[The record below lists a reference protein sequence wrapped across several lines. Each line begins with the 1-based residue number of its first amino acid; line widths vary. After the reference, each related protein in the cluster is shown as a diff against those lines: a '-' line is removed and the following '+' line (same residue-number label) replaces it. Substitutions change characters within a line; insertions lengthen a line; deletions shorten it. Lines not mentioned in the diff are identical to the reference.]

1 MAEESA
7 TEEAPVKAGSGKKMI
22 DTRTRGSAASWEE
35 AWRCRMV
42 FYGWRNKKKEKN
54 MQRRMIMERK
64 MQKNPDQSWSWNPF
78 SSIWRTEMRLRFL
91 KVSIKLELDRPEE
104 KTDFPNTKVPA
115 IRDALLVLLSSKES
129 QLLRTVNGKR
139 RIREEIMTRVNGSH
153 EQGEDLRSVFFTD
166 FIIQ

>member
-7 TEEAPVKAGSGKKMI
+7 TEEASAKAGTMKKMMVL
-22 DTRTRGSAASWEE
+22 GLVGVLLLGGGGVAAWFFMSGGKDEE
-35 AWRCRMV
+35 GKHAQTTQGEEDAEEPGPV
-42 FYGWRNKKKEKN
+42 
-54 MQRRMIMERK
+54 MEL
-64 MQKNPDQSWSWNPF
+64 DPF
-78 SSIWRTEMRLRFL
+78 LLNLADRDEIRFL

-104 KTDFPNTKVPA
+104 KTDFQNKVPA

-139 RIREEIMTRVNGSH
+139 RIREEIMTRVNGVMSK
-153 EQGEDLRSVFFTD
+153 GKISNVFFTD

>member
-7 TEEAPVKAGSGKKMI
+7 TEEAPAKVGSAKKMI
-22 DTRTRGSAASWEE
+22 VLGLVGVLLLAGGGAAAWFFMGGKNDEE
-35 AWRCRMV
+35 VKQAQKSHGEEHADEPGPV
-42 FYGWRNKKKEKN
+42 
-54 MQRRMIMERK
+54 MEL
-64 MQKNPDQSWSWNPF
+64 DPF
-78 SSIWRTEMRLRFL
+78 LLNLADRDEIRFL

-104 KTDFPNTKVPA
+104 KTDFQNKVPA

-139 RIREEIMTRVNGSH
+139 RVREEIMTRVNGVMSK
-153 EQGEDLRSVFFTD
+153 GKISNVFFTD

>member
-7 TEEAPVKAGSGKKMI
+7 TVEAPAKAGSMKKTIVLGLLGVLLLGGGGGAAWFFMGGTNDEEGKHAQK
-22 DTRTRGSAASWEE
+22 TNGEE
-35 AWRCRMV
+35 HGEEPGPV
-42 FYGWRNKKKEKN
+42 
-54 MQRRMIMERK
+54 MEL
-64 MQKNPDQSWSWNPF
+64 DPF
-78 SSIWRTEMRLRFL
+78 LLNLADRDEIRFL

-104 KTDFPNTKVPA
+104 KTDFQNKVPA

-139 RIREEIMTRVNGSH
+139 RIREEIMTRVNGVMNK
-153 EQGEDLRSVFFTD
+153 GKILNVFFTD